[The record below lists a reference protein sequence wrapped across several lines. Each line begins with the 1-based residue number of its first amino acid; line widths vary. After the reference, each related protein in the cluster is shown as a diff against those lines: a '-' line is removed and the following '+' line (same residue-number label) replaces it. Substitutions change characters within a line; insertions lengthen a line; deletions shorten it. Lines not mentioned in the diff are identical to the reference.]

1 MRILNLI
8 DNWIEKFENALL
20 VFFLSVMILLAFF
33 EIPLSKFITMNSSET
48 LLRHLVLWIGFLG
61 ATLATREGR
70 HINIDALSRFLKGR
84 AKKVCQ
90 ILTNL
95 FSMVITIIL
104 TYASLQVIRDAKEF
118 GETIV
123 IFTEIPTWIL
133 QLIFIFGFGLMSFR
147 FLLKALNLFQHL
159 NDETQEV
166 KA

>member
-1 MRILNLI
+1 
-8 DNWIEKFENALL
+8 
-20 VFFLSVMILLAFF
+20 
-33 EIPLSKFITMNSSET
+33 
-48 LLRHLVLWIGFLG
+48 
-61 ATLATREGR
+61 
-70 HINIDALSRFLKGR
+70 
-84 AKKVCQ
+84 
-90 ILTNL
+90 
-95 FSMVITIIL
+95 MVITIIL